1 MTSEFYTQ
9 LKEVEQD
16 FCILLVEGG
25 DQFAGNPQKCYLET
39 IGKEEKVDPND
50 PFLGHYV
57 RETLGRDSIQGYIK
71 ELRGAIDEEVENE
84 NLRSYL
90 RGKLLKIIDE
100 CSDAS
105 YTDRRGTKLSPAP
118 LRSVANHSIKTL
130 IDLTPGLKKEKEDE
144 EGSEEENGLTLNIV
158 VPDKP
163 KKTKEQIE
171 LEESVSE
178 DNNN

>member
-1 MTSEFYTQ
+1 MTSEYYTR
-9 LKEVEQD
+9 LNEAEQD

-25 DQFAGNPQKCYLET
+25 GQFAGNPNKCYLET
-39 IGKEEKVDPND
+39 IGKEEKVDLND

-57 RETLGRDSIQGYIK
+57 RETLRREDIQGYIK

-90 RGKLLKIIDE
+90 RAKLLKIIEE

-130 IDLTPGLKKEKEDE
+130 IDLTPGLKKEKDGED
-144 EGSEEENGLTLNIV
+144 GTEEENGLTLNIV

-163 KKTKEQIE
+163 EKTREQLA
-171 LEESVSE
+171 LEESVKE
-178 DNNN
+178 NN